1 VTGDA
6 SLLAAL
12 QHGDS
17 FFPSGSL
24 AFSWGLETL
33 CNDGVLRNG
42 TDVEGYVRD
51 QLRHRWATMDRS
63 VLVAAH
69 RAGGDPESLAPIDRL
84 VEAMALA
91 REAREGSRRAGAA
104 LLSTHES
111 LGNERAATYHK
122 LVRAGRAL
130 GHLAVV
136 QGVVWSGAKLDEA
149 TASAVSAH
157 TLCVGLLGAALRL
170 GSIGHIDS
178 QRSLARLRN
187 DIIEVL
193 AAPVPALEDLGV
205 CTPETDVASMRHE
218 TESTRLFIT

>member
-1 VTGDA
+1 MTGGA
-6 SLLAAL
+6 GLLAAL

-33 CNDGVLRNG
+33 CNDSLLRNG
-42 TDVEGYVRD
+42 KDVEGFVRD
-51 QLRHRWATMDRS
+51 QLRQRWATMDRP

-69 RAGGDPESLAPIDRL
+69 RAAGDPESLIPIDRL

-111 LGNERAATYHK
+111 LGNEGASTYHG

-136 QGVVWSGAKLDEA
+136 QGLVWSGAKLDEA
-149 TASAVSAH
+149 AASAVSAH
-157 TLCVGLLGAALRL
+157 TLCVGFLGAALRL

-178 QRSLARLRN
+178 QRSLARLRD

-193 AAPVPALEDLGV
+193 AAPTPALEDLGV

>member
-1 VTGDA
+1 MTGNA
-6 SLLAAL
+6 SLLVAL

-42 TDVEGYVRD
+42 TDVEGFVRD
-51 QLRHRWATMDRS
+51 QLRHRWATMDRP

-69 RAGGDPESLAPIDRL
+69 RAAGDPESLIPIDRL

-104 LLSTHES
+104 LLSSHES
-111 LGNERAATYHK
+111 LGTESASAYHGLVKAHRA
-122 LVRAGRAL
+122 R

-136 QGVVWSGAKLDEA
+136 QGLVMSGVKLDEA

-157 TLCVGLLGAALRL
+157 TLCVGFLGAALRL
-170 GSIGHIDS
+170 GAIGHIDS

-187 DIIEVL
+187 DIIELL
-193 AAPVPALEDLGV
+193 AAPAPTLEDLGV

>member
-1 VTGDA
+1 VTGNA

-42 TDVEGYVRD
+42 KDVEGFVRD
-51 QLRHRWATMDRS
+51 QLRHRWATMDRP

-69 RAGGDPESLAPIDRL
+69 RAASDPESLVPIDQL
-84 VEAMALA
+84 VEAMSLA
-91 REAREGSRRAGAA
+91 REVREGSRRAGGA

-111 LGNERAATYHK
+111 LGIEGASTYHE
-122 LVRAGRAL
+122 LVKFRRAW
-130 GHLAVV
+130 GHLSVV
-136 QGVVWSGAKLDEA
+136 QGLVLSGVGLDEA

-157 TLCVGLLGAALRL
+157 TFCVGFLGAALRL
-170 GSIGHIDS
+170 GVIGHIDS
-178 QRSLARLRN
+178 QRSLARLQS
-187 DIIEVL
+187 DIIELLEVP
-193 AAPVPALEDLGV
+193 APALEDLGV